1 MGSIS
6 IVYKMPCD
14 DPYVL
19 LASYIIAYYRPSDV
33 LRMLED
39 DDFIRTQ
46 IVKETRGQDMQ
57 GGFTDC
63 IVDDLL
69 ANKNRMEYMRK
80 LDELADYYYS
90 KLDKE
95 RLRKEIRTALGQ
107 CGILLD

>member
-1 MGSIS
+1 MGSIT
-6 IVYKMPCD
+6 IKYTFPCD

-19 LASYIIAYYRPSDV
+19 LASHIIAYYRPTDV

-39 DDFIRTQ
+39 DDYVRTQ

-57 GGFTDC
+57 GSFTDC
-63 IVDDLL
+63 IIDDIL
-69 ANKNRMEYMRK
+69 ANKKRMEYMRK
-80 LDELADYYYS
+80 LDELSDYYYS

-95 RLRKEIRTALGQ
+95 RLRREIRTALGQ